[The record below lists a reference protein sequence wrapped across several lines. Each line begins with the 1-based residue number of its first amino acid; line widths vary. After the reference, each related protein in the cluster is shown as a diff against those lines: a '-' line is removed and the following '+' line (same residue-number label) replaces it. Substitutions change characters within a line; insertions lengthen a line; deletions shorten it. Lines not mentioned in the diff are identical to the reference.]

1 MLDYDDHEKERLM
14 GTLTI
19 RNMDDAV
26 IDDLKAAASQHNRSL
41 EAEVRDILSRHRTL
55 RRRPTVEELLAL
67 ADKVAAMTPKVP
79 QTDSVELLRE
89 SRGER

>member
-1 MLDYDDHEKERLM
+1 M

-19 RNMDDAV
+19 RNMDDTM
-26 IDDLKAAASQHNRSL
+26 IDDLKAEARQHNRSL
-41 EAEVRDILSRHRTL
+41 EAEARHILSRHRAL
-55 RRRPTVEELLAL
+55 RSRPTVEELLAL

-89 SRGER
+89 SREER